1 MYCKKKTI
9 HFGTKTKVTR
19 THELVVSY
27 AKIGGSGLNDR
38 WFTAS
43 PLPCTLSTPALSTPA
58 SLCRLV
64 HCRVLHSRV
73 FSTPINMHYSKK
85 IQAYSWEWCLG
96 TWTKSRKLTIMFFT
110 DIRFN
115 FYFLSMFQVAFCQ
128 LCIKQICRLC
138 MYVRIQ
144 SFTYYGKY
152 SLCSWM
158 FQRIESGFAYGY
170 MENPIMFTVW
180 NAWTTE
186 QRCFTVEVLIEFDG

>member
-1 MYCKKKTI
+1 VWTCRHEEAVWTTQEWKTRKNCSLFKLNVVLFFSEDTNHNDIMYCKKKTI

-19 THELVVSY
+19 THELAVSY

-85 IQAYSWEWCLG
+85 NTGL
-96 TWTKSRKLTIMFFT
+96 
-110 DIRFN
+110 
-115 FYFLSMFQVAFCQ
+115 Q
-128 LCIKQICRLC
+128 LR
-138 MYVRIQ
+138 MV
-144 SFTYYGKY
+144 
-152 SLCSWM
+152 
-158 FQRIESGFAYGY
+158 
-170 MENPIMFTVW
+170 PW
-180 NAWTTE
+180 NM
-186 QRCFTVEVLIEFDG
+186 DKK